1 MLNEARQVLLVRFDF
16 PARTLWATPGGGLE
30 AGENHDD
37 ALRRELV
44 EELGL
49 QLGRAAEPHVA
60 SDSAE
65 PHVASDSAEPHVASD
80 SAEPKL
86 GPELWWQTRYF
97 PHLDGTWDGQVD
109 RVRLVE
115 VADFSPN
122 PQKSW
127 DELRAEWVGALAWWT
142 PAELMAAAIDGTY
155 FSPRRLPALVVEVLA
170 RGVPTTPF
178 TISEGTPPTA
188 C

>member
-49 QLGRAAEPHVA
+49 QLSRA
-60 SDSAE
+60 AE